1 MDVVF
6 EMSSASAV
14 DFQDQYQVK
23 FYAKKVY
30 LFRYHSPHS
39 RIFPAYPLYS
49 PVFQFLFDCPS
60 LAPLVSCI

>member
-1 MDVVF
+1 MVVVF
-6 EMSSASAV
+6 EKSSAAAL

-39 RIFPAYPLYS
+39 RIFPAYPHFC

-60 LAPLVSCI
+60 QSPLVSCI